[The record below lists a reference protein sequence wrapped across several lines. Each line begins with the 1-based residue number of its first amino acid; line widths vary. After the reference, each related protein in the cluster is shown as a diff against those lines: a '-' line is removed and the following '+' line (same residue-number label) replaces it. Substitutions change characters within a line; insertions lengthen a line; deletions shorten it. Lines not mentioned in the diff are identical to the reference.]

1 MRGNRQEVSEYCD
14 ENEIEILLADGYDD
28 ALIGITE
35 YGPGREQ
42 LAVYDRDKC
51 IEILMTRD
59 GMSDEEAVEF
69 FEFNTIGSWVGDKT
83 PLFI

>member
-1 MRGNRQEVSEYCD
+1 MKGNYQEICEYCA
-14 ENEIEILLADGYDD
+14 ENEAEILLADGFED

-51 IEILMTRD
+51 VEVLMTRD
-59 GMSDEEAVEF
+59 GMTDEEAVEF
-69 FEFNTIGSWVGDKT
+69 FEFNTLGAWVGEKT
-83 PLFI
+83 PLFL